1 MTTAPDAAPPHS
13 ERWRAIATRAVGI
26 LGGLPAVRTLVAVL
40 TTYDRAGGGLI
51 ASGLAYAALIALL
64 PGMLLVL
71 SIFALVISDAATRE
85 RIVSLIAEAVPPL
98 EDVVRTA
105 FEQVSSGAVPTGI
118 IAFIGLLWGASRFYA
133 ALDYSFTRVF
143 HTSRARNEIQ
153 RTLRGVLL
161 VGAVVLLP
169 LVALLAGTLVGWI
182 ASLMDEPPDLPG
194 LLNGDL
200 ALALH
205 IASYVMFVGVVLL
218 VVAKERDVRAEPRI
232 AEARAVAERQDV
244 RLADIGRP
252 LANIEQGQRVA
263 APDSEREPCVP
274 KQLRHRRIFERPE
287 I

>member
-1 MTTAPDAAPPHS
+1 M
-13 ERWRAIATRAVGI
+13 
-26 LGGLPAVRTLVAVL
+26 L

-71 SIFALVISDAATRE
+71 SIFALVISDEATRE
-85 RIVSLIAEAVPPL
+85 RIVSLIAEAIPPL

-105 FEQVSSGAVPTGI
+105 FEQVSTGAVPTGI

-153 RTLRGVLL
+153 RTFRGVLL

-169 LVALLAGTLVGWI
+169 LVALLAGTLVGWV

-200 ALALH
+200 ALVLH
-205 IASYVMFVGVVLL
+205 IGSYVMFVGGGPARVPVRAGGARPAAGVPAAGHRRRPRARPVHPGVLAARPAADARRGDL
-218 VVAKERDVRAEPRI
+218 RDVRGRVRDPRLDVDQLQRP
-232 AEARAVAERQDV
+232 AARRLLDARASARGFGP
-244 RLADIGRP
+244 AP
-252 LANIEQGQRVA
+252 A
-263 APDSEREPCVP
+263 APSE
-274 KQLRHRRIFERPE
+274 
-287 I
+287 